1 MPAIGP
7 HFEFNWRP
15 TLGLVGPKPAP
26 LGLEPVTVLIGLF
39 EPQLMPPVIGFV
51 AKLPVAGCKMVATPG
66 LTTQLP
72 KIGFKPRLPLIGLEP
87 QTVQELEVP
96 PAEW

>member
-1 MPAIGP
+1 VPAIGP

-15 TLGLVGPKPAP
+15 TLGLVEPKP
-26 LGLEPVTVLIGLF
+26 LGLVPVTVLIGLF
-39 EPQLMPPVIGFV
+39 EPQLMPPVIGFE

-72 KIGFKPRLPLIGLEP
+72 KIGFKPALPLIGLEP
-87 QTVQELEVP
+87 QTVQELEV
-96 PAEW
+96 EW

>member
-1 MPAIGP
+1 M
-7 HFEFNWRP
+7 
-15 TLGLVGPKPAP
+15 PAP
-26 LGLEPVTVLIGLF
+26 LGLVPETVLIGLF
-39 EPQLMPPVIGFV
+39 EPQLMPPVIGFE

-72 KIGFKPRLPLIGLEP
+72 KIGFKPRLPLIVGLEP
-87 QTVQELEVP
+87 QTVQEVEVPP

>member
-15 TLGLVGPKPAP
+15 TLGLVEPMPVP
-26 LGLEPVTVLIGLF
+26 LGLVPETVLIGLF
-39 EPQLMPPVIGFV
+39 EPQLMPPVIGF
-51 AKLPVAGCKMVATPG
+51 KPVAGCKMVVTPG

-72 KIGFKPRLPLIGLEP
+72 KIGFKPRLPLIVGLEP
-87 QTVQELEVP
+87 QTVQEVEVPP